1 MKIIVIQKSLVPH
14 EGPKNVLIN
23 QKYILGG
30 GEIAVKPTLAICAGV
45 SSYPGKLCRG
55 VILALTFWQ
64 GNLTDISQVYPRFF
78 L

>member
-1 MKIIVIQKSLVPH
+1 MYCNQNLESLTSDS
-14 EGPKNVLIN
+14 KKVLIN
-23 QKYILGG
+23 LGG
-30 GEIAVKPTLAICAGV
+30 WRDICAVKPTLAICAGV